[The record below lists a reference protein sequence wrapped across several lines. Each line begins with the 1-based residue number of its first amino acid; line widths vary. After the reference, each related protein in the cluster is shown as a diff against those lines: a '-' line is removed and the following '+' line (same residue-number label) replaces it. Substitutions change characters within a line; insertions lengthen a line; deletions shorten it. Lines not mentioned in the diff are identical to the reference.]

1 MKNGNVKRGA
11 SDQLDD
17 QVNTGSL
24 RYLDTGKYFKRKAA
38 EHRYVQLDADVYK
51 DFKTAKEVNE
61 ALRVVQQLRR
71 LERSMKKKTA

>member
-1 MKNGNVKRGA
+1 MKPAKAKRAPRDPVDG
-11 SDQLDD
+11 
-17 QVNTGSL
+17 QVNVDSL